1 MTAVQTA
8 AGVRAG
14 RLDPVEVTRAAL
26 ARISQRDPE
35 LGAFV
40 AVRAARAVAEAEV
53 LTAHPQLAEL
63 PLAGV
68 PVAIK
73 DNIPIAGEIMTIGS
87 QATSRAPQLGN
98 HTVVR
103 RLRAAGAIVVGTTA
117 VPELCL
123 WGTTDNQDT
132 VTRNPWNTKRTPGG
146 SSGGA
151 GAAVASG
158 QVDIA
163 HGNDGLGSIRI
174 PAADCGLF
182 GFKPGRGVVPSEMG
196 GNGWF
201 GMSEN
206 GPLATTVADAALMLS
221 VMADAP
227 DLAQAGLSADPG
239 PLGIVVAEN
248 FPLAVGKTDKHW
260 AQAQASCSSLLSGLG
275 HRVPHADLP
284 YPANPAPLLMRWLAG
299 AAADADDIAAAG
311 GDLGKLQ
318 RRSKVHTSLGRTVT
332 RFDLV
337 DDKQVDK
344 IEQKVLAYLD
354 RNKADVLLSPAL
366 ATSPPPAKLWSARG
380 WAANMWANVNYAP
393 FCGLFNM
400 LGWPAMSVP
409 FGVHPA
415 TRTPLAVHFAGRPG
429 SEAVLLTLAA
439 QIEAARPWQRV
450 APGF

>member
-14 RLDPVEVTRAAL
+14 RLDPVEITREAL
-26 ARISQRDPE
+26 ARIARRDRE
-35 LGAFV
+35 IGAFV
-40 AVRAARAVAEAEV
+40 TVRAERAVSEAEV
-53 LTAHPQLAEL
+53 LTAHPKLAEL

-73 DNIPIAGEIMTIGS
+73 DNIPIAGEIMTVGS
-87 QATSRAPQLGN
+87 AATSRAPQLSN

-103 RLRAAGAIVVGTTA
+103 RLRAAGAIVIGTTA
-117 VPELCL
+117 VPELCM
-123 WGTTDNQDT
+123 WGTTDNPAT
-132 VTRNPWNTKRTPGG
+132 ITRNPWNTDRTPGG

-151 GAAVASG
+151 AAAVASG

-182 GFKPGRGVVPSEMG
+182 GIKPGRGVVPSELG
-196 GNGWF
+196 GNDWF

-221 VMADAP
+221 VMADLP
-227 DLAQAGLSADPG
+227 ELAKAGLSTEPRS
-239 PLGIVVAEN
+239 LGIVVAEN

-260 AQAQASCSSLLSGLG
+260 AQAQESCGSLLADLG

-299 AAADADDIAAAG
+299 AAADADDIEAAG
-311 GDLGKLQ
+311 GDLAKLQ
-318 RRSKVHTSLGRTVT
+318 RRSKVHTSLGRRVA

-337 DDKQVDK
+337 DDKPVAK
-344 IEQKVLAYLD
+344 LEKKVLAYLD
-354 RNKADVLLSPAL
+354 RNKADVLLTPAL
-366 ATSPPPAKLWSARG
+366 ATSPPAAKQWSSRS

-393 FCGLFNM
+393 FNGLFNL

-409 FGVHPA
+409 FGVHPVS
-415 TRTPLAVHFAGRPG
+415 RTPLAVQFAGRPG
-429 SEAVLLTLAA
+429 SEALLLSLAA
-439 QIEAARPWQRV
+439 QIEATRPWQRV